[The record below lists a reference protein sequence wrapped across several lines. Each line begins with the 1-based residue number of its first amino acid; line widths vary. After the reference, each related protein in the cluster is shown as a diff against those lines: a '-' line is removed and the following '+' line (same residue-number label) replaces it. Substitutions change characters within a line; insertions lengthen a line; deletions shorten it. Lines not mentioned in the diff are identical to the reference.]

1 MTQPTYVPDP
11 ANRWATEHYGFADDA
26 GAATRRPGGTRGSL
40 PTADRSA
47 RPRIKNR
54 LAATIVGIALVSGA
68 GGAAIA
74 SRASHVHR
82 HRARFR
88 DRHASARRWRRIGR
102 TPMRV
107 ASRSIGA
114 LLFVGALL
122 LGVWLGLTAVD
133 VSPVTSQFAAAR
145 TMGPGR

>member
-74 SRASHVHR
+74 SRASHVDTGTALAFVTGMHR
-82 HRARFR
+82 HGDGGESGGHR
-88 DRHASARRWRRIGR
+88 
-102 TPMRV
+102 
-107 ASRSIGA
+107 
-114 LLFVGALL
+114 
-122 LGVWLGLTAVD
+122 
-133 VSPVTSQFAAAR
+133 
-145 TMGPGR
+145 

>member
-1 MTQPTYVPDP
+1 
-11 ANRWATEHYGFADDA
+11 
-26 GAATRRPGGTRGSL
+26 
-40 PTADRSA
+40 
-47 RPRIKNR
+47 
-54 LAATIVGIALVSGA
+54 
-68 GGAAIA
+68 
-74 SRASHVHR
+74 
-82 HRARFR
+82 
-88 DRHASARRWRRIGR
+88 
-102 TPMRV
+102 MRV